1 MLSHQIMRKGNEI
14 LSNLKIFAE
23 KLCDL
28 QDDEADWHLKVC
40 RNAFR
45 RNGRRRT
52 YINVLDQNAISRSA
66 SEVGIK
72 SRQI

>member
-1 MLSHQIMRKGNEI
+1 MRKGNEN
-14 LSNLKIFAE
+14 LSILKIFAE

-28 QDDEADWHLKVC
+28 QDDGADRHLTGC
-40 RNAFR
+40 RKAFW
-45 RNGRRRT
+45 RNGRRKT
-52 YINVLDQNAISRSA
+52 HINVLDKNAISRSA